1 MKSTITFRRDRK
13 IAKKMMHLKNGVFLI
28 YANRQLKTCPIQ
40 YERSDTDIN
49 VISPKTSHGY
59 FT

>member
-1 MKSTITFRRDRK
+1 
-13 IAKKMMHLKNGVFLI
+13 MMHLKNGVFLI